1 MTSLRFG
8 FHRTLLFSAVAILTG
23 CGGGTQS
30 SSALSPAIRPLSQPA
45 LSGAEGNVQ
54 DDKALTMPRYEQRA
68 MHPDRNRSSVSPNAA
83 ASKRLLYVGDDETND
98 VYVYNYKSGKLVGTL
113 TGFDGPYG
121 ECVDGK
127 GDIYIANFDAGN
139 AVEYAHGGA
148 KPINTYD
155 SGGTP
160 IGCSVDSKGDVAVT
174 SFIPGEVTVFAGGN
188 PSKGTTYT
196 GGSCTYVWTMGND
209 DKGNLV
215 GVGETSSG
223 GRAYCGLLAGSKSI
237 TTLTTS
243 GITIDFPGGTAWDG
257 KYFALG
263 DQEAD
268 GKYQT
273 GFDRA
278 TLNGTT
284 LTYVSQTVLS
294 DDCYND
300 YTDIVNPFF
309 IGKTN
314 TLFKG
319 KQAKAVIGAN
329 LWCPDG
335 GQSGFGFWHYPA
347 GGLPYKNLSDVSAD
361 PYGQAVSIAP

>member
-1 MTSLRFG
+1 MKRSSLG
-8 FHRTLLFSAVAILTG
+8 LHGALLFAAAAFLAG
-23 CGGGTQS
+23 CAGGTQS
-30 SSALSPAIRPLSQPA
+30 SPGLSPSILRQPFDSA
-45 LSGAEGNVQ
+45 QG
-54 DDKALTMPRYEQRA
+54 DKAGRDIALTMSHYVQRPV
-68 MHPDRNRSSVSPNAA
+68 HSDRNRSSMSLNVK
-83 ASKRLLYVGDDETND
+83 ASKRLLYVGDDSTND

-121 ECVDGK
+121 ECLDGK
-127 GDIYIANFDAGN
+127 GDIYIANFDAGDV
-139 AVEYAHGGA
+139 VEYAHGGA
-148 KPINTYD
+148 KPVNTYD

-174 SFIPGEVTVFAGGN
+174 SFDPGEVTVFAGGN

-196 GGSCTYVWTMGND
+196 GGSCTYMWTMGYD

-223 GRAYCGLLAGSKSI
+223 GRAYCGLLSGSKSI

-243 GITIDFPGGTAWDG
+243 GITIDFPGGTEWDG

-268 GKYQT
+268 GAFQT
-273 GFDRA
+273 GLARA

-284 LTYVSQTVLS
+284 LTYVSETTLS
-294 DDCYND
+294 DDCYNN
-300 YTDIVNPFF
+300 YVDIVNPFLV
-309 IGKTN
+309 GKTN

-335 GQSGFGFWHYPA
+335 GQGEVGFWHYPA
-347 GGLPYKNLSDVSAD
+347 GGLPYKSLGGSAE